1 MNRVI
6 FIRGLPRLL
15 VVACVLAVTG
25 CAGQATRDLLSQK
38 VVPAPASAIAERHEI
53 FVATTRHKAEKPSEV
68 FDGRRSPDTS
78 YAKVDITVPAIH
90 KTGEIERRKAS
101 QPADPAKFFVA
112 EAVTAYNGDAEFSK
126 ALRADI
132 ARNGGRALVFIHGYN
147 TAFDGAVY
155 RMTQIVHDAGYQGTP
170 VLFTWASG
178 GRTVD
183 YVYDNNSASAA
194 RDALEAT
201 LRLVAKSGA
210 KRIDIIAHSMGNWV
224 TMEALRQ
231 LAISGDR
238 DLGNRIG
245 DVVLASPDIDV
256 DVFKSQMARYGTP
269 DKPFILFLSGDDRA
283 LRISGIIAGSQP
295 RVGDYGN
302 AADLAKLGVVAVDL
316 SQVNSGD
323 SLNHTKFADNPVLIK
338 ILGERL
344 KQSSSLVT
352 NQEEADLRAEAL
364 TRGITGTLTSAA
376 EVIITTPINVMRIAV
391 GQ

>member
-1 MNRVI
+1 MVGGR
-6 FIRGLPRLL
+6 LPGLL
-15 VVACVLAVTG
+15 VIAGALVLSG
-25 CAGQATRDLLSQK
+25 CAGQATRDLIAAA
-38 VVPAPASAIAERHEI
+38 VIAAPASEIAGRHDI
-53 FVATTRHKAEKPSEV
+53 FVATTRHKAERREEV
-68 FDGRRSPDTS
+68 FDGRRSPQVS

-90 KTGEIERRKAS
+90 KTGEIERRNKN
-101 QPADPAKFFVA
+101 QPADPAKFMVA
-112 EAVTAYNGDAEFSK
+112 ESVTAYDEPAFAK

-155 RMTQIVHDAGYQGTP
+155 RMTQIVHDAGYPGTP

-201 LRLVAKSGA
+201 LRLLAKSGA

-238 DLGNRIG
+238 DLGNRLG

-256 DVFKSQMARYGTP
+256 DVFKSQMARYGVP
-269 DKPFILFLSGDDRA
+269 DKPFILFLSSDDRA
-283 LRISGIIAGSQP
+283 LRISGLIAGSQP
-295 RVGDYGN
+295 RVGDYGD
-302 AADLAKLGVVAVDL
+302 AADLAKLGVIAVDL
-316 SQVNSGD
+316 SKVDSGD
-323 SLNHTKFADNPVLIK
+323 RLNHTKFADNPVLIK

-344 KQSSSLVT
+344 KQNSSLVSS
-352 NQEEADLRAEAL
+352 QEEADQRAASL

-376 EVIITTPINVMRIAV
+376 EVIITTPLNVVRIAV

>member
-1 MNRVI
+1 MAGGR
-6 FIRGLPRLL
+6 LPGLL
-15 VVACVLAVTG
+15 VIACTLALAG
-25 CAGQATRDLLSQK
+25 CAGQATRDLIAAA
-38 VVPAPASAIAERHEI
+38 VIAAPASQIAGRHDI
-53 FVATTRHKAEKPSEV
+53 FVATTRHKAERREEV
-68 FDGRRSPDTS
+68 FDGRRSPQVS

-90 KTGEIERRKAS
+90 KTGEIERRNKN
-101 QPADPAKFFVA
+101 QPADPAKFMVA
-112 EAVTAYNGDAEFSK
+112 ESVTAYDEPAFAK

-132 ARNGGRALVFIHGYN
+132 AKHHGRALVFIHGYN

-155 RMTQIVHDAGYQGTP
+155 RMTQIVHDAGYEGTP

-194 RDALEAT
+194 RDALEQT
-201 LRLVAKSGA
+201 LRLVAKAGA

-238 DLGNRIG
+238 DLGNRLG

-256 DVFKSQMARYGTP
+256 DVFKSQMARYGVP
-269 DKPFILFLSGDDRA
+269 DKPFILFLSSDDRA
-283 LRISGIIAGSQP
+283 LRISGLIAGSQP
-295 RVGDYGN
+295 RVGDYGD

-316 SQVNSGD
+316 SKVDSGD
-323 SLNHTKFADNPVLIK
+323 RLNHTKFADNPVLIK

-344 KQSSSLVT
+344 KQNSSLVT
-352 NQEEADLRAEAL
+352 SQEEADQRAASL

-376 EVIITTPINVMRIAV
+376 EVIITTPLNVIRIAV

>member
-1 MNRVI
+1 M
-6 FIRGLPRLL
+6 GALPRI
-15 VVACVLAVTG
+15 VAIACALVLAG
-25 CAGQATRDLLSQK
+25 CAGQATRDLLAEKPIS
-38 VVPAPASAIAERHEI
+38 APASEIAARHEI
-53 FVATTRHKAEKPSEV
+53 FVATTRHKAEKPAEV

-90 KTGEIERRKAS
+90 KTGGIERRKAN

-112 EAVTAYNGDAEFSK
+112 EAVTAYDGADVFSK

-155 RMTQIVHDAGYQGTP
+155 RMTQIVHDAGYKGTP

-178 GRTVD
+178 GRTLD

-194 RDALEAT
+194 RDALEKT

-238 DLGNRIG
+238 DLDNRIG

-269 DKPFILFLSGDDRA
+269 DKPFILFLSSDDRA
-283 LRISGIIAGSQP
+283 LRISGLIAGSQP

-302 AADLAKLGVVAVDL
+302 AEDLAKLGVIAVDL

-344 KQSSSLVT
+344 KQNSSLISS
-352 NQEEADLRAEAL
+352 QEEADLRAESL
-364 TRGITGTLTSAA
+364 TRSITGTLTSAA
-376 EVIITTPINVMRIAV
+376 EVIITTPINVVRIAV

>member
-1 MNRVI
+1 M
-6 FIRGLPRLL
+6 RGGRLPRLML
-15 VVACVLAVTG
+15 IACALAFAG
-25 CAGQATRDLLSQK
+25 CASDATRDLISANVT
-38 VVPAPASAIAERHEI
+38 VVPASQIAAEHQI
-53 FVATTRHKAEKPSEV
+53 FVATTRAKSERAEEI
-68 FDGRRSPDTS
+68 FDGRRSPTTS

-90 KTGEIERRKAS
+90 KTGEIERRKKN
-101 QPADPAKFFVA
+101 QPADPSKFIVA
-112 EAVTAYNGDAEFSK
+112 QSVTAYDEAAFAK

-132 ARNGGRALVFIHGYN
+132 AKHGGRALVFVHGYN

-155 RMTQIVHDAGYQGTP
+155 RMTQIVNDSGYSGTP

-178 GRTVD
+178 GRTLD

-210 KRIDIIAHSMGNWV
+210 KRVDIIAHSMGNWV

-238 DLGNRIG
+238 DLGNKLG

-256 DVFKSQMARYGTP
+256 DVFKSQMARYGVP

-283 LRISGIIAGSQP
+283 LRISGLIAGKQP
-295 RVGDYGN
+295 RVGGYGN

-316 SQVNSGD
+316 SKVKSDD
-323 SLNHTKFADNPVLIK
+323 SLNHTKFAENPILIK

-344 KQSSSLVT
+344 KQNSSLVS
-352 NQEEADLRAEAL
+352 NQEEADQRLASL
-364 TRGITGTLTSAA
+364 TGGITGTLASAA
-376 EVIITTPINVMRIAV
+376 EVIITTPLNVVRIAI